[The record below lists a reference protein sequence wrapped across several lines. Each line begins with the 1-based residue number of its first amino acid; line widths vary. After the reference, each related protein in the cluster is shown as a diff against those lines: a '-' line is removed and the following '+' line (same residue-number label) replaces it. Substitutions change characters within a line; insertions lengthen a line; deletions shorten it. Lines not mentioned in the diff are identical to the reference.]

1 VTAALHRMLWRWHF
15 YAALF
20 VLPFVLALAIT
31 GAVYLFRPQ
40 LDRWEERAWLGL
52 GTAGAVSPDRQ
63 LAAALASEPG
73 ATFASYRLPRAP
85 GDAAL
90 IRVTTR
96 AGDREVAV
104 SPQGRVLGA
113 LDPEARIAAVAGRIH
128 GTLLLG
134 APGGWLVELAASWTI
149 LLILT
154 GLALWWPHPFRAAGF
169 FWPRVSLRSRA
180 LLRDLHRVIGVWIAG
195 LMLVM
200 LASGLPWAGAWGSAF
215 AFVRAEL
222 GWVDGPQPWT
232 IGVQHHHS
240 DMGPAAATGGL
251 PLSVFVAKAQ
261 AERMAFP
268 VLVRRTPEG
277 WTVKSEAQNRRL
289 TAQVTYDARTG
300 SEIARRSFAD
310 GHVLDRLVSTG
321 VAWHE
326 GQLFGWVNQLI
337 GLLTALALVAV
348 SVLGLLMWWRRKPDG
363 RLGAPPRLQAAPRWP
378 LAVLALLGLLM
389 PLFGV
394 SLLVV
399 ALVDRLVAKRR

>member
-1 VTAALHRMLWRWHF
+1 MSAALHRMLWRWHF

-20 VLPFVLALAIT
+20 VLPFVLILATT

-52 GTAGAVSPDRQ
+52 GTQGAVSADRQ
-63 LAAALASEPG
+63 LAAALASQPG
-73 ATFASYRLPRAP
+73 ATFASYRLPREP
-85 GDAAL
+85 GDAAM

-113 LDPEARIAAVAGRIH
+113 LDPDARIAAAAARIH
-128 GTLLLG
+128 GSLLVG
-134 APGGWLVELAASWTI
+134 TPGNWLVELAASWTI

-154 GLALWWPHPFRAAGF
+154 GLALWWPRPFRAAGF
-169 FWPRVSLRSRA
+169 LWPRMSLRGRA
-180 LLRDLHRVIGVWIAG
+180 LLRDLHRVVGLWIAG

-200 LASGLPWAGAWGSAF
+200 LASGLPWASAWGSAF

-222 GWVDGPQPWT
+222 GWVNGPQPWT

-240 DMGPAAATGGL
+240 DMAPAATAGGL
-251 PLSVFVAKAQ
+251 PLAVFVAKAQ
-261 AERMAFP
+261 GEHMAFP

-277 WTVKSEAQNRRL
+277 WTVKSEAQNRWL

-300 SEIARRSFAD
+300 AEIARRRFAD
-310 GHVLDRLVSTG
+310 GHVLDRIVSTG

-337 GLLTALALVAV
+337 GLLTALALLAV
-348 SVLGLLMWWRRKPDG
+348 SILGLVMWWRRKPEG
-363 RLGAPPRLQAAPRWP
+363 RLGAPPRAQGAPRWP

-389 PLFGV
+389 PLFGA

-399 ALVDRLVAKRR
+399 WAADRAIARR